1 MIEPIS
7 EQQKKHVIIA
17 TADRISHA
25 GRLFG
30 RDFEQIDVD
39 FDLKGRC
46 AGMYQVRGRL
56 RRIRFNPWLFAKYFD
71 ESVSDTVTH
80 EVAHYI
86 VDCLY
91 GIRRVKPHGVEWQSV
106 MVRLGAVPKATGN
119 YDLSGIPVRQ
129 YERVRYSCACRS
141 HELTLLRHNKI
152 IQQGARYRC
161 QYCHHF
167 IVHKEAAG

>member
-17 TADRISHA
+17 TADRISLA

-80 EVAHYI
+80 EVEIGRAH
-86 VDCLY
+86 V
-91 GIRRVKPHGVEWQSV
+91 
-106 MVRLGAVPKATGN
+106 
-119 YDLSGIPVRQ
+119 
-129 YERVRYSCACRS
+129 
-141 HELTLLRHNKI
+141 
-152 IQQGARYRC
+152 
-161 QYCHHF
+161 
-167 IVHKEAAG
+167 